1 MPEMPLY
8 SMEAVDYIKN
18 NVKGSFVLEKDFP
31 NTTHAIWRQM
41 PHEVANAIKKFINN
55 YWGRLCQ
62 KIL

>member
-31 NTTHAIWRQM
+31 NTTNAIWRQM
-41 PHEVANAIKKFINN
+41 PHEVANTIKKFINN
-55 YWGRLCQ
+55 Y
-62 KIL
+62 